1 MGSEMCI
8 RDSRWVLLDYID
20 IVVHV
25 QHQEERELYSLER
38 LWKDCPSVDLR
49 LPEDE
54 MSVPTDV
61 GTDAQ

>member
-1 MGSEMCI
+1 M
-8 RDSRWVLLDYID
+8 LLDYID

>member
-1 MGSEMCI
+1 
-8 RDSRWVLLDYID
+8 
-20 IVVHV
+20 
-25 QHQEERELYSLER
+25 
-38 LWKDCPSVDLR
+38 DLR